1 MASHVEDAYIA
12 RQRVYNE
19 LGDSLTTLL
28 AVLLDHYG
36 IEGVT
41 ISYRVKT
48 LSSARAKVERLG
60 GSIGLNDLTDILGVR
75 VEPSFGSEIDVIAN
89 VIAHEFEIISTSDR
103 GPMSAQDNHGP
114 TGVHYVLRLGAPRRQ
129 LHEWAPYA
137 GLSWEL
143 QVTWRLGSIL
153 RTVEQV
159 LRDKG
164 VQALDPYTRSSII
177 ALLEYVHDSR
187 ISAFRRILGRFEE
200 LLNSSPR
207 EEVLQQFLT
216 SNTVLLE
223 PSVQRIRPKVRLG
236 SEFVTDFVMELA
248 DEEYVLVEIEPAHFK
263 LFTEAGNPSA
273 QLMHA
278 QRQVED
284 WREWISENI
293 AYIRQTLPGLH
304 DPMGLVVIGRRRDLS
319 RAHIRSLR
327 RKNTELHRIRIE
339 TYDDLLDRA
348 RRYIRNLQPD
358 VASND

>member
-1 MASHVEDAYIA
+1 
-12 RQRVYNE
+12 
-19 LGDSLTTLL
+19 
-28 AVLLDHYG
+28 
-36 IEGVT
+36 
-41 ISYRVKT
+41 
-48 LSSARAKVERLG
+48 
-60 GSIGLNDLTDILGVR
+60 
-75 VEPSFGSEIDVIAN
+75 
-89 VIAHEFEIISTSDR
+89 
-103 GPMSAQDNHGP
+103 
-114 TGVHYVLRLGAPRRQ
+114 
-129 LHEWAPYA
+129 
-137 GLSWEL
+137 
-143 QVTWRLGSIL
+143 
-153 RTVEQV
+153 VEQV